1 MRSTNNFYCRFI
13 FTCGITS
20 YRLFASIRSSTSI
33 RNQVKFKHMV
43 QYLSNVFDKCSNSI
57 FSKTKRFVWKNLVL
71 YFRPIFSRR
80 IMSYPIIVLW
90 SPWHPVYPSSLFL
103 SCFLFLLSDSAPLVI
118 SFYLCVSGPRARL
131 SWHCQQLKLECSSRL
146 PRSAETFRYDPWT
159 LTLRTICGAFDG
171 NNSKKWIGARESERL
186 LPWSYRWWTLF
197 GRLFFRE
204 CRISLRFMLQ
214 SLEREREI

>member
-1 MRSTNNFYCRFI
+1 MTSVRTRFSRKRSVSHEKILFFISDLSFHVESPANRLLYYDRCDTPYILPYSSRVFFSSRLIRPHLSFRST
-13 FTCGITS
+13 
-20 YRLFASIRSSTSI
+20 
-33 RNQVKFKHMV
+33 
-43 QYLSNVFDKCSNSI
+43 
-57 FSKTKRFVWKNLVL
+57 
-71 YFRPIFSRR
+71 
-80 IMSYPIIVLW
+80 
-90 SPWHPVYPSSLFL
+90 
-103 SCFLFLLSDSAPLVI
+103 SA
-118 SFYLCVSGPRARL
+118 SGPRARL

-204 CRISLRFMLQ
+204 CRISLRSMLQ